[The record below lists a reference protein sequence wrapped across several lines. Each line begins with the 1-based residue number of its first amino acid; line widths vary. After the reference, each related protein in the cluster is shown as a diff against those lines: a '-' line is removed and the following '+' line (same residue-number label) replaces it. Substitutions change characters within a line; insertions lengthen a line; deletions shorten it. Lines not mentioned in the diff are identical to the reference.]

1 MSNKDCVAPGASP
14 GVTRSAMEAAV
25 GVAYWGNHS
34 WVTLASLRS
43 GSRGGRG
50 VRPYT
55 IGDINCSDSHH
66 MNETG
71 SKICS

>member
-1 MSNKDCVAPGASP
+1 MNNKDCVAPGASP

-34 WVTLASLRS
+34 WVTLAVASLRLA
-43 GSRGGRG
+43 GRTR
-50 VRPYT
+50 RPPLHQ
-55 IGDINCSDSHH
+55 GDINRSDSHH